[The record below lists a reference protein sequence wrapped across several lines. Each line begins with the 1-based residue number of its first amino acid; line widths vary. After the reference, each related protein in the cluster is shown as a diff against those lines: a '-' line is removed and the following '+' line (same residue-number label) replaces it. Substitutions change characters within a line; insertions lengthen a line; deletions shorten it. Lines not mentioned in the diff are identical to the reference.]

1 MFFYSV
7 VYFSSIINIA
17 ELIQFY
23 DATNICNSDQ
33 NKFEMSE
40 VFDEDAT
47 AKSYYGFSDQ
57 L

>member
-47 AKSYYGFSDQ
+47 AKSYYCFSDQ